1 MKFNQIGL
9 KKELEE
15 GLEMMGFENTTP
27 IQEKAIP
34 LILEGKD
41 IIACAQTG
49 TGKTAAFVLPI
60 LSLLS
65 EQKNN
70 SSVKAIIITPTR
82 ELAKQIDMQI
92 EGFSYYTNSSSYPIY
107 GGGTGPEFENQKQA
121 LLKGTD
127 IIICTPGR
135 LLAHLKFD
143 YFNTNTINYLIL
155 DEADRMLD
163 MGFYDDII
171 KIVDKLPKK
180 RQTLLFSA
188 TMPNTIRKLAK
199 SILFQPKEISLAIS
213 KPASGIKQSAYL
225 AYDKQKVKLVREL
238 LLQKKNKKQL
248 EHVLIFASSI
258 KSVKEIKRTL
268 NKSGFRAS
276 DIHSGLDQNSRE
288 ETLRN
293 FKNNKIKVL
302 VATDILSRGIDIKG
316 IELVINYEVPYDAE
330 DYIHRIG
337 RTARADKT
345 GEAITFIN
353 EKQTKNFM
361 NIEKLIEKNIEK
373 INLPKG
379 FENGPKYEIL
389 QKKKRKKNW
398 KKNFKK

>member
-1 MKFNQIGL
+1 MKFDKLGLNNQLESGL
-9 KKELEE
+9 D
-15 GLEMMGFENTTP
+15 MMGFEKATP

-34 LILEGKD
+34 IILQGKD
-41 IIACAQTG
+41 LIACAQTG

-65 EQKNN
+65 EKKQENK
-70 SSVKAIIITPTR
+70 VKALIIAPTR

-121 LLKGTD
+121 LIKGTD

-135 LLAHLKFD
+135 LMAHLKFN
-143 YFNTNTINYLIL
+143 YFDTNSIDYLIL

-171 KIVDKLPKK
+171 TIANKLPKK

-188 TMPNTIRKLAK
+188 TMPLKIRKLAQN
-199 SILFQPKEISLAIS
+199 ILINPENISLAIS

-225 AYDKQKVKLVREL
+225 THDEQKIKLIKSI
-238 LLQKKNKKQL
+238 LQKKKKEKAL
-248 EHVLIFASSI
+248 SHVLIFASSI
-258 KSVKEIKRTL
+258 KSVKEIKKML
-268 NKSGFRAS
+268 NRSGFKAS
-276 DIHSGLDQNSRE
+276 DMHSGLDQDQRE
-288 ETLRN
+288 ETIRD
-293 FKNNKIKVL
+293 FKNKKINIL

-316 IELVINYEVPYDAE
+316 IELVINYEVPHDAE
-330 DYIHRIG
+330 DYVHRIG
-337 RTARADKT
+337 RTARADNT

-353 EKQTKNFM
+353 SKQIRNFKD
-361 NIEKLIEKNIEK
+361 IEKLIENTIPKSP
-373 INLPKG
+373 LPDYFKK
-379 FENGPKYEIL
+379 GPKYELI
-389 QKKKRKKNW
+389 KKKKWRKR
-398 KKNFKK
+398 

>member
-1 MKFNQIGL
+1 MKFNQLGL

-15 GLEMMGFENTTP
+15 GLEIMGFENTTP
-27 IQEKAIP
+27 IQEKTIP

-70 SSVKAIIITPTR
+70 NSVKAIIITPTR

-121 LLKGTD
+121 LVKGTD

-143 YFNTNTINYLIL
+143 YFDTNTINYLIL

-171 KIVDKLPKK
+171 KIVNKLPKK

-188 TMPNTIRKLAK
+188 TMPNAIRKLAK

-213 KPASGIKQSAYL
+213 KPARGIKQSAYL
-225 AYDKQKVKLVREL
+225 AYDKQKVKLIREL
-238 LLQKKNKKQL
+238 LLQKKNEKQL

-276 DIHSGLDQNSRE
+276 EIHSGLDQTSRE

-293 FKNNKIKVL
+293 FKNKKIKVL

-316 IELVINYEVPYDAE
+316 IELVINYEVPFDAE

-353 EKQTKNFM
+353 ENQVKNFM
-361 NIEKLIEKNIEK
+361 KIEKLIEKDIKK
-373 INLPKG
+373 IPLPNG
-379 FENGPKYEIL
+379 FEKGPIYKFI
-389 QKKKRKKNW
+389 KKGKKRKFW
-398 KKNFKK
+398 KKNK

>member
-171 KIVDKLPKK
+171 KIVNKLPKK

-199 SILFQPKEISLAIS
+199 SILFQPQEISLAIS

-276 DIHSGLDQNSRE
+276 DIHSGLALNSRE
-288 ETLRN
+288 ETLR
-293 FKNNKIKVL
+293 
-302 VATDILSRGIDIKG
+302 
-316 IELVINYEVPYDAE
+316 E
-330 DYIHRIG
+330 
-337 RTARADKT
+337 
-345 GEAITFIN
+345 
-353 EKQTKNFM
+353 Q
-361 NIEKLIEKNIEK
+361 
-373 INLPKG
+373 
-379 FENGPKYEIL
+379 
-389 QKKKRKKNW
+389 
-398 KKNFKK
+398 

>member
-15 GLEMMGFENTTP
+15 GLEMMGFETTTP
-27 IQEKAIP
+27 IQEKVIP

-41 IIACAQTG
+41 VIACAQTG

-155 DEADRMLD
+155 DEANLD
-163 MGFYDDII
+163 LSRSQSINPYNF
-171 KIVDKLPKK
+171 KLSHFFNFTFLHNY
-180 RQTLLFSA
+180 Q
-188 TMPNTIRKLAK
+188 
-199 SILFQPKEISLAIS
+199 
-213 KPASGIKQSAYL
+213 
-225 AYDKQKVKLVREL
+225 VL
-238 LLQKKNKKQL
+238 LLSLQTSSKTCEPC
-248 EHVLIFASSI
+248 EHD
-258 KSVKEIKRTL
+258 T
-268 NKSGFRAS
+268 
-276 DIHSGLDQNSRE
+276 
-288 ETLRN
+288 
-293 FKNNKIKVL
+293 
-302 VATDILSRGIDIKG
+302 
-316 IELVINYEVPYDAE
+316 
-330 DYIHRIG
+330 
-337 RTARADKT
+337 KT
-345 GEAITFIN
+345 
-353 EKQTKNFM
+353 
-361 NIEKLIEKNIEK
+361 
-373 INLPKG
+373 
-379 FENGPKYEIL
+379 
-389 QKKKRKKNW
+389 
-398 KKNFKK
+398 

>member
-171 KIVDKLPKK
+171 KIVNKLPKK

-258 KSVKEIKRTL
+258 KSVKEIKKTL

-276 DIHSGLDQNSRE
+276 DIHSGLDQNARE

-293 FKNNKIKVL
+293 FKNKKIKIL

-353 EKQTKNFM
+353 EKQIKNFM

-389 QKKKRKKNW
+389 HKKKRKKNW

>member
-70 SSVKAIIITPTR
+70 NSVKAIIITPTR

-121 LLKGTD
+121 LVKGTD

-143 YFNTNTINYLIL
+143 YFDTNTINYLIL

-171 KIVDKLPKK
+171 KIVNKLPKK

-188 TMPNTIRKLAK
+188 TMPNAIRKLAK

-213 KPASGIKQSAYL
+213 KPAQGIKQ
-225 AYDKQKVKLVREL
+225 
-238 LLQKKNKKQL
+238 
-248 EHVLIFASSI
+248 
-258 KSVKEIKRTL
+258 
-268 NKSGFRAS
+268 
-276 DIHSGLDQNSRE
+276 
-288 ETLRN
+288 
-293 FKNNKIKVL
+293 
-302 VATDILSRGIDIKG
+302 
-316 IELVINYEVPYDAE
+316 
-330 DYIHRIG
+330 
-337 RTARADKT
+337 
-345 GEAITFIN
+345 
-353 EKQTKNFM
+353 
-361 NIEKLIEKNIEK
+361 
-373 INLPKG
+373 
-379 FENGPKYEIL
+379 
-389 QKKKRKKNW
+389 
-398 KKNFKK
+398 

>member
-49 TGKTAAFVLPI
+49 TGKTAAFVLPV

-70 SSVKAIIITPTR
+70 GSVKAIIITPTR

-143 YFNTNTINYLIL
+143 YFNTNTVNYLIL

-171 KIVDKLPKK
+171 KIVNKLPKK

-225 AYDKQKVKLVREL
+225 TYDNQKVKLIREL

-293 FKNNKIKVL
+293 FKNKKIKIL

-361 NIEKLIEKNIEK
+361 NIEKLIEKDIQKNE
-373 INLPKG
+373 LPQG
-379 FENGPKYEIL
+379 FENGPKYEFL
-389 QKKKRKKNW
+389 QKKKRRKKRNNNY
-398 KKNFKK
+398 KK